1 MARLPFP
8 QFHHDFVAGVRRP
21 ADVTRRRHI
30 DVVWNARVVRNNIK
44 KLIAPLEG
52 ADDLSPPAFQD
63 ADNRAG
69 VLAVALWPQSA
80 GSHVPPHE
88 HAVLVQSRGRG
99 ILRDNDF
106 FESRIVRLEEPFTL
120 AVDLNSSGNQ
130 IGLAGGHV
138 AISLEADDPSGLL
151 QRAQDTLEFLLLTGP
166 QAEVSEEFRNI
177 QRNVI
182 FSAEPS

>member
-1 MARLPFP
+1 M
-8 QFHHDFVAGVRRP
+8 QGC
-21 ADVTRRRHI
+21 
-30 DVVWNARVVRNNIK
+30 
-44 KLIAPLEG
+44 
-52 ADDLSPPAFQD
+52 
-63 ADNRAG
+63 
-69 VLAVALWPQSA
+69 
-80 GSHVPPHE
+80 
-88 HAVLVQSRGRG
+88 GRG
-99 ILRDNDF
+99 ILRNNDF

-120 AVDLNSSGNQ
+120 AIDLNSSRDQ

-151 QRAQDTLEFLLLTGP
+151 QRTQDTLEFLLLTGP